1 MKISCKV
8 RATVDVLLM
17 ATFTFLAV
25 TGFNRYFRDPGRG
38 ARGLGSGF
46 RLHPYVGFIFIALVI
61 IHLTL
66 GYRSVPSLFRAGMRG
81 RLRSLARAIVDVSL
95 IVVFVIMAVTGV
107 WLYVSSPGGSVLKL
121 HTYGAFVMTGL
132 VVTHVILGW
141 KSFTGVL
148 RAASR

>member
-1 MKISCKV
+1 MSLCRL
-8 RATVDVLLM
+8 RATVDLIMIGL
-17 ATFTFLAV
+17 FTFLAI
-25 TGFNRYFRDPGRG
+25 TGINRYLRDPGRG

-66 GYRSVPSLFRAGMRG
+66 GYRSIPSLFRVGMRG

-121 HTYGAFVMTGL
+121 HTYGAFVMIGL
-132 VVTHVILGW
+132 VVTHLLLGW
-141 KSFTGVL
+141 RSFTGVL